1 MYSDKDSRTL
11 SSWLKVNHVEL
22 RPERRARIKAH
33 SNYLLC
39 MAVVQQVQVQELPEP
54 RLVVQRLLPQRP
66 LLQLKELEREKRLMT
81 QQLWRPK
88 PPKKKRKSE
97 LSN

>member
-1 MYSDKDSRTL
+1 MSSGRDYRTS

-54 RLVVQRLLPQRP
+54 RLEVRRLPPQRP

-81 QQLWRPK
+81 QQLRKPK
-88 PPKKKRKSE
+88 PRKKKRKRE